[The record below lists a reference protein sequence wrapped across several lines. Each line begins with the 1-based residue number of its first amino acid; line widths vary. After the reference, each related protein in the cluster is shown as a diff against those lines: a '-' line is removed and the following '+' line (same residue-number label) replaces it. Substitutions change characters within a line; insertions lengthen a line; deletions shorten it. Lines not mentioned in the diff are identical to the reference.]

1 MLEATRGLWVARLSE
16 AVSVA
21 MMMEKS
27 MDPGRRPPSLQDC
40 ELGIGIFLTGFST
53 PSWDLH
59 LAAYVMVR

>member
-1 MLEATRGLWVARLSE
+1 
-16 AVSVA
+16 